1 MKRPILL
8 SALIA
13 GVLFSFLIQGCAPTA
28 EQEDIYGGVIE
39 EATQEI
45 DTAQI
50 ATLSE
55 ENKALR
61 AQISSLQSENNA
73 LKSENATLKRDKAE
87 LEQKLSSLQESNV
100 QLSDK
105 ISELGAQLEA
115 ERQKVRELSAKL
127 AQYESAPKPE
137 ATEAELV
144 AEIAKRDS
152 EIVEYKKQIRDL
164 QAKLAELEVKVTT
177 QPTPPTTVG
186 GEVKLVY
193 PGISVEA
200 PKIPMTEKEVKNY
213 YNRGLNNFKNRRY
226 KTAIAYFDTLL
237 RSAVETNLKINA
249 VYWIGESY
257 FGLKQYEKAIEY
269 FNYVAQTKSAKTPD
283 ALYMLGRCYAALG
296 KIKEAKEY
304 MNRVVKEYPNSPV
317 AKKARERLQRL

>member
-1 MKRPILL
+1 MKTTIFL
-8 SALIA
+8 SILIA
-13 GVLFSFLIQGCAPTA
+13 GVFISFLIQGCASTA

-39 EATQEI
+39 ETTKGI
-45 DTAQI
+45 DTTQF

-55 ENKALR
+55 ENKALKD
-61 AQISSLQSENNA
+61 QINKLQSENNA
-73 LKSENATLKRDKAE
+73 LRKDKAE
-87 LEQKLSSLQESNV
+87 LEKKLSSLQESNA
-100 QLSDK
+100 QLSAK
-105 ISELGAQLEA
+105 ISELGSQLEA
-115 ERQKVRELSAKL
+115 EKQRTRELSAKL
-127 AQYESAPKPE
+127 AQYESTLKPE
-137 ATEAELV
+137 AELA

-164 QAKLAELEVKVTT
+164 QAKLAELEVKVTAQPEAIQPT
-177 QPTPPTTVG
+177 QPVTVG

-193 PGISVEA
+193 PGITAET
-200 PKIPMTEKEVKNY
+200 PEIPMTEKEFKNY
-213 YNRGLNNFKNRRY
+213 YNRGLNNFKNRKY
-226 KTAIAYFDTLL
+226 KDAIAYFDTLL
-237 RSAVETNLKINA
+237 RSTVETDLKINV

-304 MNRVVKEYPNSPV
+304 MNRVVKEYPKSPV
-317 AKKARERLQRL
+317 AKKAKDRLQRL